1 MVPAVIKRV
10 SKGKYVVMNAAGT
23 KRLSKP
29 ASKAAAER
37 RLGQIEYFKHRGG
50 R

>member
-1 MVPAVIKRV
+1 MIRRI
-10 SKGKYVVMNAAGT
+10 SKGKYVVMNTAGT

-29 ASKAAAER
+29 ASKGAAEK
-37 RLGQIEYFKHRGG
+37 RLGQIEYFKHRGK